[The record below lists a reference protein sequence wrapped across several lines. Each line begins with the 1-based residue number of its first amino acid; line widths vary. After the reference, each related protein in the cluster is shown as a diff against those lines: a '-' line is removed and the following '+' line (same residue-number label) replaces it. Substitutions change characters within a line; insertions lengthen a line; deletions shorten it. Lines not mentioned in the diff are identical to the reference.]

1 MAGII
6 SRPNS
11 TLYIWTICAEGFSG
25 LRCHRYAAPQQR
37 PACDCSGRVRVSAT
51 QVCGVPVQSCIDYC
65 RHTTAQSNCS
75 LCLPVC
81 SDSSLGILDPEE
93 LAVVSM
99 VQYKVSQSLNLTS
112 ENEDDQINASKIIY
126 HSALP

>member
-1 MAGII
+1 MLF
-6 SRPNS
+6 P
-11 TLYIWTICAEGFSG
+11 F
-25 LRCHRYAAPQQR
+25 
-37 PACDCSGRVRVSAT
+37 
-51 QVCGVPVQSCIDYC
+51 
-65 RHTTAQSNCS
+65 
-75 LCLPVC
+75 LP
-81 SDSSLGILDPEE
+81 DSSLGILDPEE